1 MFKLPTWGGRYNP
14 FINAFKA
21 RGILNS
27 NRNIK
32 AHGNL
37 IKRCIKNVPITLT
50 DVKKKSR
57 IRRKIDS
64 CVLTV
69 CEPTRIEVIRIFS
82 ASPAQFEG

>member
-1 MFKLPTWGGRYNP
+1 MFQGNLDEPFNMFKLLTWGGRYNP

-37 IKRCIKNVPITLT
+37 IKRCVKNVPITLT
-50 DVKKKSR
+50 DVK
-57 IRRKIDS
+57 
-64 CVLTV
+64 
-69 CEPTRIEVIRIFS
+69 
-82 ASPAQFEG
+82 QFEN